1 MAGGVSLWSPEC
13 LLVQCFLAS
22 RLAQLFPPD
31 SRFRYSTQT
40 ARSSEEM
47 GHRWSGLFSDI
58 FLLSLVAK
66 QHEKK
71 AVA

>member
-1 MAGGVSLWSPEC
+1 MLPGQQALS
-13 LLVQCFLAS
+13 A
-22 RLAQLFPPD
+22 FPPD

-40 ARSSEEM
+40 ACSPEEM

-58 FLLSLVAK
+58 LLLSLVAK
-66 QHEKK
+66 QHEKM